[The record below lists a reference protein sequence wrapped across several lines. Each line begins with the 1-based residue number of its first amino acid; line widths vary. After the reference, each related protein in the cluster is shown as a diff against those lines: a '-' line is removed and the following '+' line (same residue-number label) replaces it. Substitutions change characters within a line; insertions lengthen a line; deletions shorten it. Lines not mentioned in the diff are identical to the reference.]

1 MCAARQMFP
10 TAGGFQ
16 RDAQCSRAALNHSS
30 LFSFRTLQFICGG
43 KHWESCRRS
52 YLVVFVLFTSSLFP
66 DQRGKVSQKSYLHA
80 SLHLELFH
88 YFSDY
93 SAFSGKRKMPKTF
106 SLVGRWSSSWSS
118 ACHVFSGCVFLIIV
132 MKPSVGAYDD
142 PVCCG
147 FCSVLALV
155 HMLFLSLCRVHMSY
169 FLIILLCFVFL

>member
-1 MCAARQMFP
+1 M
-10 TAGGFQ
+10 
-16 RDAQCSRAALNHSS
+16 
-30 LFSFRTLQFICGG
+30 
-43 KHWESCRRS
+43 
-52 YLVVFVLFTSSLFP
+52 VVFVLFTSSLFP

-93 SAFSGKRKMPKTF
+93 SAFSGKRKMPKRKR
-106 SLVGRWSSSWSS
+106 SVSWD
-118 ACHVFSGCVFLIIV
+118 ADPARDPLHVIIV